1 MEMWSYFS
9 WYYNK
14 ILWLILH
21 AYAADIVLLLR
32 ASLLWRES
40 RSNVSLVWRESRSN
54 IFSFVNV

>member
-9 WYYNK
+9 WCYNK

-21 AYAADIVLLLR
+21 AADIELLLR